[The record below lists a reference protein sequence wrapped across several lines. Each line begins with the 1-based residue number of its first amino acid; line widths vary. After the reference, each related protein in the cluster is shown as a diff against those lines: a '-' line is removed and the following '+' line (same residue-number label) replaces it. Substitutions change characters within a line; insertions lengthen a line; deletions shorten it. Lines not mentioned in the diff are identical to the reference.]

1 MSAKIKIL
9 GIAPYE
15 ELNNSMSIVSKQFTD
30 VESDIYTA
38 DLKEGQKKL
47 PQSCLKMT
55 MMRSFLVEEL
65 LI

>member
-1 MSAKIKIL
+1 
-9 GIAPYE
+9 
-15 ELNNSMSIVSKQFTD
+15 MSIVSKQFTD